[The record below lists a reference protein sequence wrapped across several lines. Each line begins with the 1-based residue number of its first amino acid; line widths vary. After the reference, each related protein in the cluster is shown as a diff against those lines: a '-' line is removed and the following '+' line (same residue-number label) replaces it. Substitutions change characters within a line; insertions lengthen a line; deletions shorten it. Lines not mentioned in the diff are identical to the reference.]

1 MYTGVPIM
9 AVRDLPASACY
20 FTVYEGLFH
29 WLLDQPYTD
38 RTGIIASV
46 LAGGTAG
53 VLSWM
58 IIMPFDV
65 IKNNIQAD
73 FRGTKYKG
81 VIDCTRKMY
90 RAGGVR
96 SFFTGIGVNSVRAFP
111 VNAVTFLFYNQ
122 TMRLLNGESTGE
134 KVSETSV

>member
-1 MYTGVPIM
+1 MYTGAPIM

-20 FTVYEGLFH
+20 FTVYEALFQ
-29 WLLDQPYTD
+29 WLTIQPYTD
-38 RTGIIASV
+38 RAGIIASV

-73 FRGTKYKG
+73 FRRTKYKG
-81 VIDCTRKMY
+81 AIDCARQMY
-90 RAGGVR
+90 RTGGIP
-96 SFFTGIGVNSVRAFP
+96 SFFTGITVNSVRAFP

-122 TMRLLNGESTGE
+122 TMRLLNGPE
-134 KVSETSV
+134 KDKIHDG